1 MTSFPD
7 AELMDT
13 WIWFRSGINSD
24 GAHNPVPARQLKQ
37 GDILNLNCFPMRW
50 SGPCSWITHPT
61 RICAIGGSM
70 WRCTA
75 LVWHWFA
82 LEPAAAISPIS

>member
-37 GDILNLNCFPMRW
+37 SDILNLNCFPMRW

-61 RICAIGGSM
+61 RDQCGG
-70 WRCTA
+70 A
-75 LVWHWFA
+75 PHWFGIGSPWNP
-82 LEPAAAISPIS
+82 LLRLSLIS